1 MRTIDPSKVYRLLYP
16 AVPAIMA
23 CEDAGLTYAM
33 PVVSVISISGTPPLV
48 GIASSPSHSTHQAV
62 VRAGCFS
69 LSWVDASLAHSVD
82 VLGTTQ
88 RTTEDKLS
96 AAGLAH
102 TPGEKLAVPM
112 IEAAVASLECSLH
125 SRLTLGDHELLV
137 GMVESA
143 RASDDFQ
150 EYWGFQ
156 TYEPLLYA
164 GLQGG
169 SLRTYEPR
177 GKSEALGR
185 PERDGFVRPALST
198 ET

>member
-23 CEDAGLTYAM
+23 CEDAGLIYAM
-33 PVVSVISISGTPPLV
+33 PVVAVISISGTPPLV

-69 LSWVDASLAHSVD
+69 LSWVDAALAHSVD

-102 TPGEKLAVPM
+102 TAGEKLAVPV

-137 GMVESA
+137 GMVESV

-164 GLQGG
+164 GLQEG

-177 GKSEALGR
+177 GKS
-185 PERDGFVRPALST
+185 DGAGKA
-198 ET
+198 